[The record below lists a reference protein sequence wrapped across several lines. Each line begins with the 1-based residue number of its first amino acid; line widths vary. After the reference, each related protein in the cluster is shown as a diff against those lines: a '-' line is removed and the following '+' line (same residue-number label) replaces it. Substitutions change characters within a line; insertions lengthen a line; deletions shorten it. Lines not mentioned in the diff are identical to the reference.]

1 MILLMEYNALEML
14 TCRLPWRDG
23 VIVAGRI
30 FHTILI
36 IHENHLMMFGNIFP
50 RVL

>member
-30 FHTILI
+30 FTILI